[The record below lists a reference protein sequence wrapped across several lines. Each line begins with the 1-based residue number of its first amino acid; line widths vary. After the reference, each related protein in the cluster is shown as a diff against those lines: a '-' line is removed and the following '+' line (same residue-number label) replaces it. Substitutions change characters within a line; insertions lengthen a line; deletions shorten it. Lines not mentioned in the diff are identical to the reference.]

1 MPDPVAD
8 NLLGT
13 GGSGSEIPEKFY
25 QPEVIEVEKDG
36 KPEKVNFDFDSLKI
50 PDKLIA
56 KNEDGSI
63 NHEKTAKRILATTN
77 KAVSSYTALE
87 KRLGAHEPP
96 PEKEDGYKLDY
107 TSLPENMRPT
117 PESEK
122 SFLKHFHGLGLNNKQ
137 AQGIM
142 NKYTE
147 LVLSGVELQNKT
159 VPEVEA
165 ELQKNWGEGF
175 DGNIKG
181 AQLAINALL
190 ADDEDKGNIGKIG
203 FDGRVTYRI
212 LMKVLAKVGA
222 DLKEDNPP
230 AGEGAGE
237 ESIEMLQK
245 SEAYWNQ
252 QHPEHAATVRK
263 VQAFY
268 KKKYPEKG

>member
-1 MPDPVAD
+1 MADPVID

-13 GGSGSEIPEKFY
+13 GGNGSEIPEKFY
-25 QPEVIEVEKDG
+25 QPETVEVEKDG
-36 KPEKVNFDFDSLKI
+36 KKESVPFDFDALAI
-50 PDKLIA
+50 PQKFVV
-56 KNEDGSI
+56 KNEDSSI

-87 KRLGAHEPP
+87 KRLGAHELP

-107 TSLPENMRPT
+107 SNLPENMRPT

-159 VPEVEA
+159 VPEVEG
-165 ELQKNWGEGF
+165 ELKKVWGEGF
-175 DGNIKG
+175 DSNIQG

-190 ADDEDKGNIGKIG
+190 EDEDKGNIGKIG
-203 FDGRVTYRI
+203 FDARVTYRI

-222 DLKEDNPP
+222 DLREDNPP
-230 AGEGAGE
+230 AGEGTE
-237 ESIEMLQK
+237 NEDIEKLMR
-245 SEAYWNQ
+245 SEAYLKAD
-252 QHPEHAATVRK
+252 HAEHDIAVKKVNAYYERK
-263 VQAFY
+263 Y
-268 KKKYPEKG
+268 GKKK